1 MSLAIVR
8 WIAGPVLHAVK
19 QGPFAL
25 RESVRVGPRALL
37 GEVVR
42 IHDETIVVQVYE
54 DTTGLRPGTEVR
66 GDGQPLAVRLGPGL
80 LGQIFDGLL
89 RPLSSSGPAAVFV
102 QPGMLAPAAGR
113 HHFEP
118 GIVVGQQLAP
128 GALIGQASS
137 PAGQGSSARR
147 AQACLAPPDASGVVE
162 SVVAA
167 GEYADDATVC
177 VLRQGDGSVR
187 EIAMSHVWPVRVPR
201 PVARRVATHA
211 PLVTGQR
218 ILDSLFPVAQGGKAA
233 IPGGFGTGKTVL
245 LEALAKGC
253 NADVIVYLGCGERG
267 NEMAGVLDEFP
278 QLTDPR
284 TGRPLMERTVIIANT
299 SNMPVAAREASI
311 YCAITVAEYFRDQG
325 LHVAL
330 MADSTSRWAEA
341 LREVS
346 GRFGEL
352 PGEGGYPAYLASRLA
367 DFYERA
373 ALVQTLSGATGSVTV
388 MGAISPPSGDFS
400 EPVTSHT
407 KRYVKAFWALD
418 VKRAQARFYPAIH
431 PLQSYAEDARD
442 FAPWWGSQGNGEWL
456 LLRRRFLTLLDE
468 QAQLERMARIIGKDA
483 LPARQQLT
491 LLCAELINEAF
502 LRQSAFSEN
511 DRVCNPARQGAM
523 MKLLGRFIDRS
534 EAALAAGAT
543 PEAIASI
550 GCMRALQRMGEDIGD
565 EQLPL
570 LAELDVRMEREF
582 AQIVQLQGQAVI
594 PAQAGIQGLAP
605 AVDPGPRVGHGA
617 TVRRDHEQE
626 PPCCSALKAPRRAS
640 KARCCSCGARST
652 SAWATRCR

>member
-1 MSLAIVR
+1 MSLATVR
-8 WIAGPVLHAVK
+8 RIAGPVLHAVK

-25 RESVRVGPRALL
+25 RESVRVGPRELL

-42 IHDETIVVQVYE
+42 IDGDSIVVQVYE
-54 DTTGLRPGTEVR
+54 DTSGLRPGTEVR
-66 GDGQPLAVRLGPGL
+66 GDGQALCVRLGPHLIGH
-80 LGQIFDGLL
+80 IFDGLL
-89 RPLSSSGPAAVFV
+89 RPLSGVDSMFA
-102 QPGMLAPAAGR
+102 QPGMLASAAR
-113 HHFEP
+113 RRHFEP
-118 GIVVGQQLAP
+118 RISA
-128 GALIGQASS
+128 GARLSAGAVIGQAS
-137 PAGQGSSARR
+137 AQQGR
-147 AQACLAPPDASGVVE
+147 AQLCLAPPDASGVIE
-162 SVVAA
+162 SVVAP
-167 GEYADDATVC
+167 GEYADDAAVC
-177 VLRQGDGSVR
+177 VLRQGDGSLR
-187 EIAMSHVWPVRVPR
+187 ELAMSHVWPVRVPR
-201 PVARRVATHA
+201 PVARRLPTQA

-253 NADVIVYLGCGERG
+253 SADVIVYLGCGERG

-278 QLTDPR
+278 TLTDPR
-284 TGRPLMERTVIIANT
+284 SSRPLMERTVIIANT

-373 ALVQTLSGATGSVTV
+373 ALVETLAGSTGSVTV

-418 VKRAQARFYPAIH
+418 PKRAQARFYPAIH
-431 PLQSYAEDARD
+431 PLQSYAEDARE
-442 FAPWWGSQGNGEWL
+442 FAPWWAGQGNGDWL
-456 LLRRRFLTLLDE
+456 LLRRRFLTLLDD

-491 LLCAELINEAF
+491 LLCADLINEAF
-502 LRQSAFSEN
+502 LRQSAFSPI
-511 DRVCNPARQGAM
+511 DRVCSPQRQAAM
-523 MKLLGRFIDRS
+523 MRLLGRFIDLA
-534 EAALAAGAT
+534 EAALAAGVA
-543 PEAIASI
+543 PQGMGSLP
-550 GCMRALQRMGEDIGD
+550 CLRALQRMGEDIAD
-565 EQLPL
+565 DQLPL
-570 LAELDVRMEREF
+570 LDELGARMESEF
-582 AQIVQLQGQAVI
+582 AQIVQSQGQAVI
-594 PAQAGIQGLAP
+594 PAQAGIQGFAP
-605 AVDPGPRVGHGA
+605 EVDPGPRVGHRA
-617 TVRRDHEQE
+617 TVRRDDVEGHDAAH
-626 PPCCSALKAPRRAS
+626 S
-640 KARCCSCGARST
+640 
-652 SAWATRCR
+652 